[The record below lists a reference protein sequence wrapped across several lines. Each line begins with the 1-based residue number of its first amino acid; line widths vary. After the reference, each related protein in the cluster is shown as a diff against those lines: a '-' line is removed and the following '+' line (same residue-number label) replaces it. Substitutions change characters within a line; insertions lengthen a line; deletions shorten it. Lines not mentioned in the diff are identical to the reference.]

1 MTTSLPRM
9 LVSPPPRLSPPDAAV
24 LLVLLPLVAAG
35 VAQPVRATT
44 RGMLDQ
50 LQQRLGTA
58 IQVLVVD
65 EASDPDVVRSFRV
78 PALPAF
84 LLVRQGIEL
93 WRQPGLPEGETIV
106 EQLLQRVGWPGS
118 QA

>member
-1 MTTSLPRM
+1 M
-9 LVSPPPRLSPPDAAV
+9 LVSSPPRLAPPDAAV

-35 VAQPVRATT
+35 VAQQVRAST
-44 RGMLDQ
+44 RMMLDK
-50 LQQRLGTA
+50 LQQRLGPA

-78 PALPAF
+78 PTLPAF

-93 WRQPGLPEGETIV
+93 WRQPGLPEGETIA
-106 EQLLQRVGWPGS
+106 EEMLQRVGIPGG
-118 QA
+118 QV